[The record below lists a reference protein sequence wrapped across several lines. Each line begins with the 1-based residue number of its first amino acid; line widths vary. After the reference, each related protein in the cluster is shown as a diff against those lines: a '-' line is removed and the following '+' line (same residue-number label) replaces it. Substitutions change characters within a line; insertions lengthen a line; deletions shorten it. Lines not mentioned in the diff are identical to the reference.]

1 MDVRGWEDQKA
12 LLVRRW
18 DREGATQALC
28 LCTLKEEP
36 VVLDISE
43 YVPDHYWKKA
53 LDSADAVWNGPG
65 ALLPEV
71 LDPSRPVTLAAKN
84 FAVYLAEGNS

>member
-1 MDVRGWEDQKA
+1 MA

-18 DREGATQALC
+18 DREHATQALC
-28 LCTLKEEP
+28 LYTLKEEP
-36 VVLDISE
+36 VVLDISDH
-43 YVPDHYWKKA
+43 VPDHPWKKV

-71 LDPSRPVTLAAKN
+71 LDPRRPVTLPARS
-84 FAVYLAEGNS
+84 FAVYLVEGNS